1 MDIVVGKQDFLYLGA
16 AIIRFMA
23 MNTGFTPQFSLDELY
38 ISPVSA
44 ERYFDSVTGQALY
57 RPVER
62 NMSPTGIHLMDRF
75 LQIVCLSEHYTVNTL
90 RNKLGVEMRE
100 FSVFCLLLTGMEY
113 ESLHEAIRLR
123 LADDLLRFTD
133 MEMRDV
139 ARRCGYSDYSG
150 LFKLFER
157 KYKRSVGDRQRQL
170 RKRGDVGRWR
180 I

>member
-1 MDIVVGKQDFLYLGA
+1 
-16 AIIRFMA
+16 
-23 MNTGFTPQFSLDELY
+23 
-38 ISPVSA
+38 
-44 ERYFDSVTGQALY
+44 
-57 RPVER
+57 
-62 NMSPTGIHLMDRF
+62 
-75 LQIVCLSEHYTVNTL
+75 
-90 RNKLGVEMRE
+90 MRE
-100 FSVFCLLLTGMEY
+100 FSVFCLLLTGMDY

-133 MEMRDV
+133 LEMRDV

-157 KYKRSVGDRQRQL
+157 KYKRTVGDRQRQL

>member
-1 MDIVVGKQDFLYLGA
+1 MD
-16 AIIRFMA
+16 
-23 MNTGFTPQFSLDELY
+23 MNTGFTPQFSLDQLY
-38 ISPVSA
+38 ISPFTA
-44 ERYFDSVTGQALY
+44 ERYFDSETGKALY

-62 NMSPTGIHLMDRF
+62 NMSPTGIHLLDRF

-133 MEMRDV
+133 LEMRDV

-150 LFKLFER
+150 LFKLFDK
-157 KYKRSVGDRQRQL
+157 KYKCSVGDRQRHV